1 MYQEL
6 YNLHNSNLEI
16 HKDIK
21 KTSEKM
27 EQKYI
32 RSQEKVARFIRAS
45 LDSLSLFIFIFFHYG

>member
-6 YNLHNSNLEI
+6 YNLHNSYLEI

-32 RSQEKVARFIRAS
+32 ESQEKVARFIRPRLGS
-45 LDSLSLFIFIFFHYG
+45 LILFVFIFFHSG